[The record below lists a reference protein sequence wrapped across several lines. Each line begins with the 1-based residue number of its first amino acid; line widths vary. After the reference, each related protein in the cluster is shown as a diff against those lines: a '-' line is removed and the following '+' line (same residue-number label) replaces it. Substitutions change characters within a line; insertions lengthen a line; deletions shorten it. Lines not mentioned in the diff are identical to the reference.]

1 MKQPLLITAVVSAVI
16 CGAAVVL
23 PAVAQDVP
31 PQNGTKEQATP
42 VRPDHLP
49 PPARMDD
56 VAVHFTFGLAAQL
69 SAAEVYIG
77 IAPDQLGPWRSYTTA
92 LQDVLSLGPRP
103 PRPLPDFAADAS
115 GREKLPAAQLR
126 TDEVSEAGLPGE
138 RLAGAILAKAEK
150 AKALQGAVQTL
161 RTVLTS
167 DQLAKLA
174 GIERMITPPPGPA
187 LMAPKGP
194 MQDPMQ
200 GSPSSDADWDDND
213 GPRG

>member
-31 PQNGTKEQATP
+31 SQNVTKEQATP
-42 VRPDHLP
+42 VRPDHLS

-77 IAPDQLGPWRSYTTA
+77 ITPDQLGPWRTYTTA

-115 GREKLPAAQLR
+115 GRDKLPPAQVR
-126 TDEVSEAGLPGE
+126 TDEAPEAGLPGE

-150 AKALQGAVQTL
+150 AKALQGAAQTL

-167 DQLAKLA
+167 DQLAKLSGVEKMLIA
-174 GIERMITPPPGPA
+174 PPPGPS
-187 LMAPKGP
+187 LRGP
-194 MQDPMQ
+194 SDPME
-200 GSPSSDADWDDND
+200 GPPSGDAHWHDND